1 MTPHEKAAY
10 DAGLRAVLDMART
23 VATKMEAAPGAA
35 DHRKQVAVTAL
46 HTFADAAT
54 ALALTSK
61 PSPGVTALT
70 AIAELPSASGEILR
84 PQCSGRFP
92 WSRDSTNGH
101 VHGGYDAG
109 CLTLMQ

>member
-10 DAGLRAVLDMART
+10 DAGLRAALDMART
-23 VATKMEAAPGAA
+23 VAAKMEAAPGAA
-35 DHRKQVAVTAL
+35 DLRKQVAATAL

-61 PSPGVTALT
+61 PSPGVTALA
-70 AIAELPSASGEILR
+70 AIAELPGASGEILC
-84 PQCSGRFP
+84 PQCSGRFR
-92 WSRDSTNGH
+92 WSRGSTNGH
-101 VHGGYDAG
+101 VHGGCDAG